1 MFPTGD
7 SMRRVLS
14 AIAVTSCLIIGFPI
28 VISAQSLPGFTIF
41 SGIKRKPAALPLRF
55 GDNPMDGIDIDS
67 GFQLKAE
74 LSGSSIFHFLSRL
87 LQRLDP
93 DKIEVRIKDKKC
105 RSKR

>member
-1 MFPTGD
+1 LSFQHKAYLD
-7 SMRRVLS
+7 SPYLRDQARN
-14 AIAVTSCLIIGFPI
+14 
-28 VISAQSLPGFTIF
+28 QLPF
-41 SGIKRKPAALPLRF
+41 RLDF

-74 LSGSSIFHFLSRL
+74 LSGSSIFSISDYYKGKF
-87 LQRLDP
+87 DP

>member
-1 MFPTGD
+1 LSFQHKAYLD
-7 SMRRVLS
+7 SPYLAGSS
-14 AIAVTSCLIIGFPI
+14 A
-28 VISAQSLPGFTIF
+28 
-41 SGIKRKPAALPLRF
+41 KPAALPLRF

-74 LSGSSIFHFLSRL
+74 LSGSSIFHFYPDYYKGKF
-87 LQRLDP
+87 DP